1 MTHSE
6 GVSQWHPHSF
16 PSVGVSHI
24 RTQPHP
30 MRRNGK
36 PRNPY
41 WELHTLVLP
50 VLPIIMQSWRPT
62 GGSVK
67 IKGSNVQVMQSE
79 NWLCAPAY
87 VSLLSG
93 CQLLVLMYLVTYL
106 GALCNGLTLLI
117 ISKTLIQP
125 AGNIHTSIHIL
136 HGCNIKLIVFLFLQV
151 WLLSFLCHFST
162 NSAR

>member
-24 RTQPHP
+24 RAQPRP

-41 WELHTLVLP
+41 WERHTLVLP
-50 VLPIIMQSWRPT
+50 VLPIMQSLRPT
-62 GGSVK
+62 GGSLK
-67 IKGSNVQVMQSE
+67 RKASDVQVMQGE
-79 NWLCAPAY
+79 NWLCAPVY

-117 ISKTLIQP
+117 ISKNLIQP
-125 AGNIHTSIHIL
+125 SGNIHTSIHIVY
-136 HGCNIKLIVFLFLQV
+136 GCNIKLIIVFLFLKV
-151 WLLSFLCHFST
+151 
-162 NSAR
+162 

>member
-24 RTQPHP
+24 RAQPHP

-41 WELHTLVLP
+41 WEFHTLVLP
-50 VLPIIMQSWRPT
+50 VPPIIMQSCRPT
-62 GGSVK
+62 GGSLK
-67 IKGSNVQVMQSE
+67 RKGSDVQVMQSE
-79 NWLCAPAY
+79 NWLCAPVC

-117 ISKTLIQP
+117 ISKNLIQP
-125 AGNIHTSIHIL
+125 GGNIESIHIVY
-136 HGCNIKLIVFLFLQV
+136 GCNIKLIIVFLFLQV

-162 NSAR
+162 NNAR